1 MNNENNDF
9 LEKGGYNELLKK
21 SIVYFN
27 NLPIE
32 KQNTYVEIFEF
43 TPNMLLNKNMTGGGG
58 HTHKTNQYL
67 LLIALQYYYLKEYY
81 DLEKKN
87 ASDYIEKLQ
96 NIFSVKIDD
105 DKI

>member
-21 SIVYFN
+21 SIVFFN

-43 TPNMLLNKNMTGGGG
+43 TPERT
-58 HTHKTNQYL
+58 
-67 LLIALQYYYLKEYY
+67 
-81 DLEKKN
+81 
-87 ASDYIEKLQ
+87 
-96 NIFSVKIDD
+96 
-105 DKI
+105 